1 MNEPSVLADAGPLV
15 AILSPS
21 DIHHE
26 ACVEVARNIAPPLLT
41 SWPVIAEAAWL
52 LRKRHLAVD
61 HLLNLIESGAI
72 AVLDLDKEAVKQTRR
87 IMNRYRSLGPQLAD
101 ATLVYLAER
110 EKIETIFTLDRRDFR
125 VYRTRRGRAFRL
137 VPDL

>member
-1 MNEPSVLADAGPLV
+1 VTEALVLADTGPLV
-15 AILSPS
+15 AMLSPS

-26 ACVEVARNIAPPLLT
+26 SCVEAAKKIAPPLLT

-52 LRKRHLAVD
+52 LRGRPMAVD
-61 HLLNLIESGAI
+61 HLLDLIEIGAI
-72 AVLDLDKEAVKQTRR
+72 EVLDLDKEAVKQTRR
-87 IMNRYRSLGPQLAD
+87 ILNRYRSLGPQLVD

-137 VPDL
+137 VPEM